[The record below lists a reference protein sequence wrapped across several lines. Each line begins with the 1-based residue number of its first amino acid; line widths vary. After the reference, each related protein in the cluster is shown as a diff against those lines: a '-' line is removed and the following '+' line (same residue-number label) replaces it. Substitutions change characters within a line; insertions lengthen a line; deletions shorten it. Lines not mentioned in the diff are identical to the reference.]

1 MKKNKKIVVT
11 IIIIILLIATG
22 AVIYLTTFKNS
33 NQLNIKEKE
42 WIDKNKTS
50 IVTVNLPNNLN
61 VFSTDGKGT
70 VNEFFD
76 ELSKEYGISINKN
89 VSDYKTNTSLGLTV
103 SESKPEEGLLL
114 FTDHYVLISKNRELI
129 NEPADLNGKKI
140 GGLNDG
146 IAYISKGYK
155 ITSTFVTYE
164 SDTALA
170 QGLEDKAIDYAL
182 VPLNEYIDKILEK
195 NYIITYHLPELKKY
209 YYIHLGT
216 DEILNSIVNKF
227 YNIWYNDEYE
237 KSYYTNLYNLF
248 VEKLALTGLDTDKLT
263 SKTYKIGFTENP
275 AYTSLSGNKTGGI
288 LFSYL
293 TDFSKFVNTDFTYTK
308 YKTDSSLI
316 KAYNNKDVDIMIN
329 NTDET
334 LNDYTIKLNLPYKYY
349 IINNYENSNKVSD
362 ISYVSDTVY
371 VIKGSKLANYLDSK
385 TTTKQVKNI
394 SHLIKTYNK
403 GYTIAIDANAYNLY
417 HNKKIKN
424 SIINY
429 SGYIPNNME
438 FRYQT
443 NDDAFYK
450 LFSNYSLFL
459 DDNKILSEGLDT
471 YSQTNA
477 QENIAGVVAKYI
489 LVAVSIGVIIIG
501 IVIASKK
508 HVKLDTKIRKDEKL
522 KFIDMLTSL
531 KNRNYL
537 NEKMDVWN
545 KNTIYPQAV
554 IVIDLNNLKYIND
567 TFGHEEGDK
576 QIKASAGIL
585 IKTQLDNSE
594 IMRTDGNEFMVY
606 LVGYTEKQ
614 VINYIKKLVKEF
626 KTLPYEYGAAIG
638 FSMIVDDL
646 KLLDDAI
653 NEASIQMRENKETI
667 ETNEK
672 ES

>member
-11 IIIIILLIATG
+11 IIIIVLLIATG
-22 AVIYLTTFKNS
+22 AIIYFTAFKNS
-33 NQLNIKEKE
+33 NQLSIKEKE

-50 IVTVNLPNNLN
+50 IITVNLPNNLN
-61 VFSTDGKGT
+61 IFSTDGKGI

-76 ELSKEYGISINKN
+76 ELSKEYGVTINKN

-103 SESKPEEGLLL
+103 SESEPEEGLLL
-114 FTDHYVLISKNRELI
+114 FTDHYVLVSKNKELI
-129 NEPADLNGKKI
+129 NEPSDLNGKKI
-140 GGLNDG
+140 GGLNEG

-164 SDTALA
+164 TNDTLSK
-170 QGLEDKAIDYAL
+170 GLEEDAIDYAL

-195 NYIITYHLPELKKY
+195 NYIITYHFSELKKY
-209 YYIHLGT
+209 YYIHFGT
-216 DEILNSIVNKF
+216 DETLNSIVNKF
-227 YNIWYNDEYE
+227 YNIWYNDQYE
-237 KSYYTNLYNLF
+237 ASYYTNLYNLF
-248 VEKLALTGLDTDKLT
+248 IEKLALSGLDTDQLT
-263 SKTYKIGFTENP
+263 SKTYKIGFTEIP
-275 AYTSLSGNKTGGI
+275 AYASLSGNKTGGI

-308 YKTDSSLI
+308 YKSDSSLI
-316 KAYNNKDVDIMIN
+316 KAYNNKDVDLIIN

-334 LNDYTIKLNLPYKYY
+334 LNDFAIKLNLPYKYY
-349 IINNYENSNKVSD
+349 IINNYKNSDKVSD
-362 ISYVSDTVY
+362 LTYINNTVY
-371 VIKGSKLANYLDSK
+371 VIKGTKLANYLDSK
-385 TTTKQVKNI
+385 VTTKEVKNI
-394 SHLIKTYNK
+394 NNLIKAYKK
-403 GYTIAIDANAYNLY
+403 GNTIAIDASVYSLY
-417 HNKKIKN
+417 QNKKIKN

-429 SGYIPNNME
+429 TGFIPNNME

-450 LFSNYSLFL
+450 LFSNYALFL
-459 DDNKILSEGLDT
+459 DDNKILAEGLTT

-477 QENIAGVVAKYI
+477 QENVFGVVAKYI
-489 LVAVSIGVIIIG
+489 LLAVSISIII
-501 IVIASKK
+501 ISIIIASKK
-508 HVKLDTKIRKDEKL
+508 HVKLDIKIRKDEKL

-545 KNTIYPQAV
+545 KNTIYPQAI

-594 IMRTDGNEFMVY
+594 IMRTDGNEFMIY
-606 LVGYTEKQ
+606 LVGYNEKQ

-626 KTLPYEYGAAIG
+626 KSLPYEYGAAIG

-667 ETNEK
+667 EANEK

>member
-11 IIIIILLIATG
+11 IIIFVLLITTG
-22 AVIYLTTFKNS
+22 GIIYFTSFKNS
-33 NQLNIKEKE
+33 NQLSIKEKE

-50 IVTVNLPNNLN
+50 IVTIYLPNNLN

-76 ELSKEYGISINKN
+76 ELSNEYGISINKN
-89 VSDYKTNTSLGLTV
+89 VADYKTNTSLGLTV
-103 SESKPEEGLLL
+103 SESKPDNGLLL
-114 FTDHYVLISKNRELI
+114 FTDHYVLISKNKELI
-129 NEPADLNGKKI
+129 NEPSDLNGKKI
-140 GGLNDG
+140 GGLNEG
-146 IAYISKGYK
+146 IAYMSKGYK
-155 ITSTFVTYE
+155 ITSTFVTYD
-164 SDTALA
+164 SDDALGK
-170 QGLEDKAIDYAL
+170 GLEEDAIDYAL

-195 NYIITYHLPELKKY
+195 NYVITYHLSELKKY

-216 DEILNSIVNKF
+216 DETLNSIVNKF
-227 YNIWYNDEYE
+227 YNIWYNDKYE

-275 AYTSLSGNKTGGI
+275 AYASLSGNKTGGI

-293 TDFSKFVNTDFTYTK
+293 TDFSKFVNTEFTYTK
-308 YKTDSSLI
+308 YKSDSSLI
-316 KAYNNKDVDIMIN
+316 KAYNNKDIDIIIN

-334 LNDYTIKLNLPYKYY
+334 LNDYPIKLNLPYKYY
-349 IINNYENSNKVSD
+349 IVSSYENSNKVSD
-362 ISYVSDTVY
+362 ISYINDTIY

-385 TTTKQVKNI
+385 VQIKEVKNV
-394 SHLIKTYNK
+394 SDLIKVYKK
-403 GYTIAIDANAYNLY
+403 GNTIAIDANAYNLY

-429 SGYIPNNME
+429 SGFIPNNME
-438 FRYQT
+438 FRYLA

-459 DDNKILSEGLDT
+459 DDNKIISEGLST
-471 YSQTNA
+471 YNQTNA
-477 QENIAGVVAKYI
+477 QENIAGVIAKYI
-489 LVAVSIGVIIIG
+489 LVGVSICIIIIS
-501 IVIASKK
+501 IVITSKK
-508 HVKLDTKIRKDEKL
+508 HIKLDTKIRKDEKL

-554 IVIDLNNLKYIND
+554 VVIDLNNLKYIND

-594 IMRTDGNEFMVY
+594 IMRTDGNEFMIY
-606 LVGYTEKQ
+606 LVGYNEKQ

-667 ETNEK
+667 EANEK

>member
-11 IIIIILLIATG
+11 IIIFVLLITTG
-22 AVIYLTTFKNS
+22 GIIYFTSFKNS
-33 NQLNIKEKE
+33 NQLSIKEKE

-50 IVTVNLPNNLN
+50 IVTIYLPNNLN

-76 ELSKEYGISINKN
+76 ELSNEYGISINKN
-89 VSDYKTNTSLGLTV
+89 VADYKTNTSLGLTV
-103 SESKPEEGLLL
+103 SESKPDNGLLL
-114 FTDHYVLISKNRELI
+114 FTDHYVLISKNKELI
-129 NEPADLNGKKI
+129 NEPSDLNGKKI
-140 GGLNDG
+140 GGLNEG
-146 IAYISKGYK
+146 IAYMSKGYK
-155 ITSTFVTYE
+155 ITSTFVTYD
-164 SDTALA
+164 SDDALGK
-170 QGLEDKAIDYAL
+170 GLEEDAIDYAL

-195 NYIITYHLPELKKY
+195 NYVITYHLSELKKY

-216 DEILNSIVNKF
+216 DETLNSIVNKF
-227 YNIWYNDEYE
+227 YNIWYNDKYE

-275 AYTSLSGNKTGGI
+275 AYASLSGNKTGGI

-293 TDFSKFVNTDFTYTK
+293 TDFSKFVNTEFIYTK
-308 YKTDSSLI
+308 YKSDSSLI
-316 KAYNNKDVDIMIN
+316 KAYNNKDIDIIIN

-334 LNDYTIKLNLPYKYY
+334 LNDYPIKLNLPYKYY
-349 IINNYENSNKVSD
+349 IVSSYENSNKVSD
-362 ISYVSDTVY
+362 ISYINDTIY

-385 TTTKQVKNI
+385 VQIKEVKNV
-394 SHLIKTYNK
+394 SNLIKAYKK
-403 GYTIAIDANAYNLY
+403 GNTIAIDANAYNLY

-429 SGYIPNNME
+429 SGFIPNNME
-438 FRYQT
+438 FRYLA

-459 DDNKILSEGLDT
+459 DDNKIISEGLST
-471 YSQTNA
+471 YNQTNA
-477 QENIAGVVAKYI
+477 QENIAGVIAKYI
-489 LVAVSIGVIIIG
+489 LVGVSICIIIIS
-501 IVIASKK
+501 IVITSKK
-508 HVKLDTKIRKDEKL
+508 HIKLDTKIRKDEKL

-554 IVIDLNNLKYIND
+554 VVIDLNNLKYIND

-594 IMRTDGNEFMVY
+594 IMRTDGNEFMIY
-606 LVGYTEKQ
+606 LVGYNEKQ

-667 ETNEK
+667 EANEK